1 MDQTVLAVLAVQT
14 GRTVQSV
21 TNVDFA
27 GIALLVLVGFACAT
41 ASKVR
46 LKLQRHVVQLS
57 INVLAGMVQTHTVND
72 LEGVD

>member
-14 GRTVQSV
+14 VQSVHCV

-27 GIALLVLVGFACAT
+27 GIALLVLVGFACTT